1 MPSDIHLSGPMKDEL
16 CGNIS
21 AAIASAQQWVTSIG
35 ADFLSVTCK
44 LLFMDGANAQ
54 LMVVTAEE

>member
-1 MPSDIHLSGPMKDEL
+1 MKDEL

-21 AAIASAQQWVTSIG
+21 AAIASVQQWVTSIG

-54 LMVVTAEE
+54 LMVVTAEK